1 MWKYLC
7 IIIIY
12 NQITYSIT
20 SLNRNELKD
29 SIKSYKT
36 LRNNTCNSLIA
47 NCHCDELC
55 QMKFDCCSDYPLL
68 NNSQHNVILTTKC
81 IRKFHYVSDEMNI
94 LKEYQSI
101 NEQIYAIANCPL
113 NTSKNLAERCN
124 RVNHIEIMFHD
135 DYDWRISSK
144 QYITG
149 IISNKII
156 FNIKTSDIRTIA
168 PVVSLK
174 TNRIYANIDCAQC
187 HGELKSQPGENFNEY
202 IRKYLKFYTV
212 KIRCQL
218 ISNMHRLCQLDTA
231 LPPSYS
237 RYCPSPLRF
246 NGTPLLMYGQHI
258 KWHEFLAIP
267 KNYLGFDIH
276 NDKEEKST
284 TVLQIIESL
293 FDILQIIVSLF
304 SAICL
309 CALLIIHG
317 KTKSLHQ
324 RLSNQLVMGLSTS
337 ILSLLIVYLTLP
349 LVIGQINI
357 TNRRLCVMIAFLIH
371 YFFLCSFTWMSTFGI
386 SLMHTF
392 GGIHT
397 CQLCISYIKLKVTN
411 SSKMIDSINQKFI
424 SNAMQSMVIQ
434 SAKRSSSNSSKSII
448 LSSLL
453 AIMLPLC
460 FVIPAIII
468 NEKVYPN
475 ECIHEQ
481 YIAKLLN
488 NDIDESVCTKTQWI
502 LSYLTPG
509 FCPPENCTRPWFTI
523 NEAFFLWF
531 LTPTTILLAF
541 NCIVLIIVSTHIW
554 FLSRNELNTLSHLEN
569 EIDNNEFPKQS
580 RKMLK
585 ICFNLSIIL
594 GLVWIFQILASLLPN
609 IPLIGRIAS
618 LVSSSQGAALAFTT
632 TNNLKRKTITTCTW
646 TSIFTLNHNSTNESN
661 QQSCNW
667 IKSKKGK
674 MYSLEKLDSNL
685 QSTKCD
691 DC

>member
-1 MWKYLC
+1 MKDNLS
-7 IIIIY
+7 I
-12 NQITYSIT
+12 NQF
-20 SLNRNELKD
+20 EED
-29 SIKSYKT
+29 HIKS
-36 LRNNTCNSLIA
+36 LRNNTCNSLIST
-47 NCHCDELC
+47 CHCDELC
-55 QMKFDCCSDYPLL
+55 IKKLDCCIDYPLL
-68 NNSQHNVILTTKC
+68 NNSQVNDIITTKC
-81 IRKFHYVSDEMNI
+81 IRKFHYISDELNI
-94 LKEYQSI
+94 LEEYQLI

-113 NTSKNLAERCN
+113 NTSNNLAQRCN
-124 RVNHIEIMFHD
+124 RINNIEIMF
-135 DYDWRISSK
+135 YDNYNWHISSK
-144 QYITG
+144 EYITG
-149 IISNKII
+149 IISNKIL

-168 PVVSLK
+168 PVVSLR

-187 HGELKSQPGENFNEY
+187 HGELKFRPGENFNDY

-212 KIRCQL
+212 KIRCHL
-218 ISNMHRLCQLDTA
+218 INDKHRLCLLDTA

-237 RYCPSPLRF
+237 RYCPSPLRS
-246 NGTPLLMYGQHI
+246 NGTPLLMYGKHI

-267 KNYLGFDIH
+267 QKYLGFDIH
-276 NDKEEKST
+276 NNKEDKST
-284 TVLQIIESL
+284 IIKIIESL

-309 CALLIIHG
+309 CTLLIIHSR
-317 KTKSLHQ
+317 TKSLHQ
-324 RLSNQLVMGLSTS
+324 KLSNQLVMGLAIS

-349 LVIGQINI
+349 LIIEQMNIN
-357 TNRRLCVMIAFLIH
+357 NRKLCIIMAFLIH

-397 CQLCISYIKLKVTN
+397 CLLCFSYIKLKMIN
-411 SSKMIDSINQKFI
+411 SSNMINSLNHKFI
-424 SNAMQSMVIQ
+424 TNALQSMVVQ

-453 AIMLPLC
+453 AIMLPFC

-481 YIAKLLN
+481 YVDKLLN

-523 NEAFFLWF
+523 NEAFFIWF

-541 NCIVLIIVSTHIW
+541 NCIILIIVSTHIW
-554 FLSRNELNTLSHLEN
+554 FLSRNELNTSSYLEN
-569 EIDNNEFPKQS
+569 EIDTNEFPKQS

-618 LVSSSQGAALAFTT
+618 LVSSAQGAALTFTT
-632 TNNLKRKTITTCTW
+632 TNNLKSKTMTTCTW
-646 TSIFTLNHNSTNESN
+646 TSIFTLNNNSTNESN
-661 QQSCNW
+661 QHSRNW
-667 IKSKKGK
+667 IKSKKLK
-674 MYSLEKLDSNL
+674 MHSLEKLDSNL
-685 QSTKCD
+685 QSTKCE